1 MGEHFLTFP
10 NTRLGLLVRNFIFL
24 LQEKLMGPWF
34 QVKCSDKKEILKLCD
49 KYFEGEVPE
58 FYFDR

>member
-1 MGEHFLTFP
+1 
-10 NTRLGLLVRNFIFL
+10 
-24 LQEKLMGPWF
+24 MGPWF